1 MSNDV
6 CNRTMT
12 DSPKTPL
19 IILLLTFACA
29 LEYSYSFVQHEC
41 TVSNGKGACHR
52 KVALKMTRN
61 GNNDGKRIVLI
72 RHGCTHMN
80 EYLSK
85 PGTRW
90 GEPTFEDDWR
100 FRDTTLSPLGMK
112 QAKQL
117 YENFSP
123 NPNGRDELHTLLT
136 QEVDLVVVSPL
147 KRALQTLEIGLY
159 SHFKHIPKKT
169 PIIATP
175 YASERVYMC
184 SEIGSHVQELRQTYP
199 FVDFQSGF
207 HPINHPPH
215 EWWWTPMLDEA
226 PEWRPYGQGQKYV
239 NVGEPEHAFHSRM
252 QKLYDWL
259 HSRQEQTIV
268 LVCHWGV
275 LEYLTGHDF
284 HNCEVKIMQFS
295 QLQRGGSGLTTE
307 EMDSIFIKGER
318 SVIQEQQKS
327 LLQ

>member
-1 MSNDV
+1 
-6 CNRTMT
+6 MT

-19 IILLLTFACA
+19 IILLLTFAFA

-41 TVSNGKGACHR
+41 TVSNGKGACNR

-100 FRDTTLSPLGMK
+100 FRDTTLSPLGVK

-117 YENFSP
+117 YEKFSP

-147 KRALQTLEIGLY
+147 KRALQTVEIGLF
-159 SHFKHIPKKT
+159 SHVRNSIVKT

-175 YASERVYMC
+175 YASERVYLC
-184 SEIGSHVQELRQTYP
+184 SDIGSHVQELRQTYP